1 MSIFILGTWFSIFR
15 GIYPRQKSPCPINEW
30 TLALCSSDLWHFSG
44 TQTSNHSTIPAAT
57 TLLWST
63 STVPSSYHTCTDS
76 WHICSSYITPLFMK
90 SYHVLP
96 KFKPSNYFLF
106 QIVFVPIPPNI
117 AHIDMGFPSV
127 YLCIIM
133 RLWSMCKIL
142 PDNWWYSP
150 LAATWHLPDS
160 ANFLYISLFRF
171 LAWFY
176 STNPLPKTSS

>member
-1 MSIFILGTWFSIFR
+1 MSISILGTWFSIFR
-15 GIYPRQKSPCPINEW
+15 GIYPRQKIHCPIYEW

-96 KFKPSNYFLF
+96 KFKPSGYFLF
-106 QIVFVPIPPNI
+106 QTVFFTSFQTKLISMWDSPLNI
-117 AHIDMGFPSV
+117 
-127 YLCIIM
+127 CIIM
-133 RLWSMCKIL
+133 RLRPTCKVL
-142 PDNWWYSP
+142 TG
-150 LAATWHLPDS
+150 TW
-160 ANFLYISLFRF
+160 
-171 LAWFY
+171 
-176 STNPLPKTSS
+176 